1 VELGFPASVGTTEE
15 NPDGKF
21 VMESPEECS
30 PEQCMKF
37 AEECERIARKS
48 GGEDRETLLRMARAW
63 HNYAQ
68 ERQETKEND

>member
-1 VELGFPASVGTTEE
+1 
-15 NPDGKF
+15 
-21 VMESPEECS
+21 MESPKECS